1 MDFYID
7 FYGTADPADQ
17 SISILDE
24 NNEVLRSLPVD
35 FVVDG
40 ACGGDADFSFIG
52 SKYQDPLVLYAIDKR
67 DGKMELKEILKCRT
81 EKPFVVKRLFIRKED
96 AI

>member
-7 FYGTADPADQ
+7 LYGTADPADQ

-67 DGKMELKEILKCRT
+67 DGKMELKEVLRMPNS
-81 EKPFVVKRLFIRKED
+81 EAYLW
-96 AI
+96 

>member
-40 ACGGDADFSFIG
+40 ACGGDAVS
-52 SKYQDPLVLYAIDKR
+52 PLLEVSIKILWCCTPLTN
-67 DGKMELKEILKCRT
+67 GMERWS
-81 EKPFVVKRLFIRKED
+81 
-96 AI
+96 